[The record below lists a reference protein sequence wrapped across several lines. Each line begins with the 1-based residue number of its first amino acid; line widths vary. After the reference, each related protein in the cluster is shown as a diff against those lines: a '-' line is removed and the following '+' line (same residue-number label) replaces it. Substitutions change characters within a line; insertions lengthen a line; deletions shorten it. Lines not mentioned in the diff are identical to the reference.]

1 VEALGTALRGLRL
14 SGVGDKAGGPDYLL
28 QFLESRPLGGTFTLD
43 ALWRRLGIDTV
54 LTSLNSG
61 PGNTPRR
68 GRPRATEVTERVL
81 FGLVAN
87 RALEPYYV
95 MMRLPD
101 QAQAEYLLIQPFTP
115 RGKQN
120 MVSWLAVRNDAP
132 NYGQAVVFE
141 LPKDRTIF
149 GPQQVAAL
157 IQNTPEYSRDV
168 SLLNQQGSSVVQ
180 GNLLVVPIGNTFIYF
195 QPIYL
200 KSSQTQTIPELKK
213 VLLVHRDQ
221 VVYANTLQDAL
232 AVLLGTAPNTTPPT
246 NNPPPTTTNQTV
258 QQLAQLALQH
268 YNQAQADLK
277 NGDLAGYANE
287 MNQVGQ
293 ILQQIVAATGG
304 APTTTPSPSPGTS
317 PSPRASPSP

>member
-1 VEALGTALRGLRL
+1 
-14 SGVGDKAGGPDYLL
+14 
-28 QFLESRPLGGTFTLD
+28 
-43 ALWRRLGIDTV
+43 
-54 LTSLNSG
+54 
-61 PGNTPRR
+61 
-68 GRPRATEVTERVL
+68 
-81 FGLVAN
+81 
-87 RALEPYYV
+87 
-95 MMRLPD
+95 MMRLPGET
-101 QAQAEYLLIQPFTP
+101 QAEYLLIQPFTP

-120 MVSWLAVRNDAP
+120 MVAWLAVRNDAP

-304 APTTTPSPSPGTS
+304 APTTTPSPSPSTS